1 MPPIGGIRVNAPR
14 NDVAPLKTITYRAT
28 KTKGTLI
35 VITNCVVFTYL
46 ASILSRRAGADH
58 VIGELKQMI
67 MITILFLKFDQVFE
81 SQCILFCDR

>member
-1 MPPIGGIRVNAPR
+1 MALILNAPH
-14 NDVAPLKTITYRAT
+14 NVVAPLKTIMYRAI

-35 VITNCVVFTYL
+35 VIINCVVFTYP

-58 VIGELKQMI
+58 VIGELKQI
-67 MITILFLKFDQVFE
+67 ITITILFMKFDQVFE